1 MTEDRNFSSHH
12 VLVADDKAVVRSIVT
27 RMLQRGAVESVREAA
42 SGVGALDVL
51 VEPKNKIDCVLCD
64 WNMEPMNGLQ
74 VLSLVRRGA
83 IKGIPRDLRII
94 MLTGHADPSLV
105 KIAASLDAN
114 GYLIKPVAYDKL
126 VRAVEMAFAKS
137 DWLKPAKHYAAV
149 KVPSVP
155 AISPG
160 SGAEVPA

>member
-12 VLVADDKAVVRSIVT
+12 FLVADDKAGVRSIVM

-42 SGVGALDVL
+42 SGVSALDVL
-51 VEPKNKIDCVLCD
+51 VEPKSKIDCVLCD

-74 VLSLVRRGA
+74 VLSLIRRGA
-83 IKGIPRDLRII
+83 VKGIPRDLRII
-94 MLTGHADPSLV
+94 MLTAHADPSLV

-126 VRAVEMAFAKS
+126 VKAVETAFTKS
-137 DWLKPAKHYAAV
+137 DWLKPAAHYAAV

-155 AISPG
+155 PGSPG
-160 SGAEVPA
+160 SGDTVRA